1 MSIIKKYHV
10 KKGDTVLVNTGIWKN
25 EEGKILAVLS
35 KKDRVVL
42 QLSNLSAEKLE
53 KIGKK
58 TVRKTNKS
66 QGGLIE
72 RSISVHVSNVT
83 PKAAAETKTE

>member
-1 MSIIKKYHV
+1 MIDKKYHV

-25 EEGKILAVLS
+25 EEGKIIAVLK

-42 QLSNLSAEKLE
+42 QLSNLSAEKQE

-58 TVRKTNKS
+58 TVRKTNKN
-66 QGGLIE
+66 QGGMIE
-72 RSISVHVSNVT
+72 RSISMHVSNVT
-83 PKAAAETKTE
+83 PKATAETKTE